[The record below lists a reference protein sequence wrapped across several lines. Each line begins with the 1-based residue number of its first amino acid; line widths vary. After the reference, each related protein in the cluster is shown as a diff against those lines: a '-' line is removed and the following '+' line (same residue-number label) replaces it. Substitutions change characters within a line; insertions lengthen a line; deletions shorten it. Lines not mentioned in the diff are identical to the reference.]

1 MPSFLPLHY
10 AAMSADSFDP
20 KPAAE
25 QIDAI
30 CLRLFDS
37 WCHSRN
43 VISLTFLLR
52 CWPLISL
59 DSASLRQLGDTLGE
73 LRESH
78 GNVLDETQAE
88 LLVELKQRI
97 DDLQVHAPDDRAMV
111 RQSRDRA
118 WATSKLLRLCRIE
131 P

>member
-1 MPSFLPLHY
+1 
-10 AAMSADSFDP
+10 MSADSFDP

-37 WCHSRN
+37 WCDTRN

-52 CWPLISL
+52 CWPLISM
-59 DSASLRQLGDTLGE
+59 DGASLRQLCNTLGE
-73 LRESH
+73 LQESH
-78 GNVLDETQAE
+78 GSVLAE
-88 LLVELKQRI
+88 EQVGLLVELKQRI
-97 DDLQVHAPDDRAMV
+97 DDLQVHAPEDRAIV

>member
-1 MPSFLPLHY
+1 
-10 AAMSADSFDP
+10 MSADSFDP
-20 KPAAE
+20 KPAAD

-30 CLRLFDS
+30 CMRLFDS
-37 WCHSRN
+37 WCDTRN

-52 CWPLISL
+52 CWPMISM
-59 DSASLRQLGDTLGE
+59 DAVSLRQLCNTLGE
-73 LRESH
+73 LQESH
-78 GNVLDETQAE
+78 GNALAKGQAE

-97 DDLQVHAPDDRAMV
+97 DDLQVHGADDRAII
-111 RQSRDRA
+111 RHSRDRA

>member
-1 MPSFLPLHY
+1 
-10 AAMSADSFDP
+10 MSADSFDP

-52 CWPLISL
+52 CWPLISM
-59 DSASLRQLGDTLGE
+59 DAASLRRLCNTLGE
-73 LRESH
+73 LRESN
-78 GNVLDETQAE
+78 GNVLDEKQAE
-88 LLVELKQRI
+88 LLAELNQCI
-97 DDLQVHAPDDRAMV
+97 DDLQVHAPEDRAII

>member
-1 MPSFLPLHY
+1 
-10 AAMSADSFDP
+10 MSADSFDP
-20 KPAAE
+20 KPTAE

-37 WCHSRN
+37 WCNSRN

-52 CWPLISL
+52 CWPLISM
-59 DSASLRQLGDTLGE
+59 DAASLRQLCNTLGE

-78 GNVLDETQAE
+78 GNALDEEQAE

-97 DDLQVHAPDDRAMV
+97 DDLQLHGPEDRAIV
-111 RQSRDRA
+111 RYSRDRA

>member
-1 MPSFLPLHY
+1 
-10 AAMSADSFDP
+10 MSADSFDP
-20 KPAAE
+20 KPAAD

-37 WCHSRN
+37 WCDTRN

-52 CWPLISL
+52 CWPLISM
-59 DSASLRQLGDTLGE
+59 DAASLRQLFDTLGE
-73 LRESH
+73 LQESH
-78 GNVLDETQAE
+78 GNAFAEEQAE

-97 DDLQVHAPDDRAMV
+97 DDLQVHGTDDRAII
-111 RQSRDRA
+111 RHSRDRA

>member
-1 MPSFLPLHY
+1 
-10 AAMSADSFDP
+10 MSADSFDP
-20 KPAAE
+20 KLAAE

-37 WCHSRN
+37 WCDTRN

-52 CWPLISL
+52 CWPLTSM
-59 DSASLRQLGDTLGE
+59 DAASLRQLCHTLGE
-73 LRESH
+73 LQELH
-78 GNVLDETQAE
+78 GNVLAEEQAE
-88 LLVELKQRI
+88 LLVELKHRI
-97 DDLQVHAPDDRAMV
+97 DDLRVDGPGDRAIV
-111 RQSRDRA
+111 RHSRDRA

>member
-1 MPSFLPLHY
+1 
-10 AAMSADSFDP
+10 MSTDSFDP
-20 KPAAE
+20 KSAAE

-37 WCHSRN
+37 WCECRN
-43 VISLTFLLR
+43 VVSLTFLLR
-52 CWPLISL
+52 CWPLISMEA
-59 DSASLRQLGDTLGE
+59 ASMRQLCNTLNE
-73 LRESH
+73 LQESH
-78 GNVLDETQAE
+78 GKVLTEEQAV

-97 DDLQVHAPDDRAMV
+97 DDLQIHAPGERAII

-118 WATSKLLRLCRIE
+118 WATSKLVRLCRIG

>member
-1 MPSFLPLHY
+1 
-10 AAMSADSFDP
+10 MSAGSFDP
-20 KPAAE
+20 QPAAE

-37 WCHSRN
+37 WCDTRN

-52 CWPLISL
+52 CWPLISM
-59 DSASLRQLGDTLGE
+59 DAASLRQLGTTLGE
-73 LRESH
+73 LQELH
-78 GNVLDETQAE
+78 GDVLAEEQAD
-88 LLVELKQRI
+88 LLAELKQRI
-97 DDLQVHAPDDRAMV
+97 DDLQVHGPEVRAIA
-111 RQSRDRA
+111 RHNRDRA